1 MAEALIGRA
10 DRLEDAADEHHHV
23 VGILDPGLNDGELVA
38 AEPRHEIGF
47 ARAAGEAGGDRFQ
60 KLVADHV
67 AERIV
72 DALEFVDVDIE
83 HRQLPVR
90 RGVGQFA
97 LEPFV
102 EQGAVRQVGQRVVMG
117 EVGDALLGA
126 AAFGDVFMGRQPS
139 AVRHRLVDDLDRAS
153 VGCRYD
159 HGVAVRDVAQHHLDV
174 LIDVAD
180 ERAGFLAVGDHLAE
194 AAARLH
200 DFGRQ
205 AVHFEISLV
214 ADDEV
219 LLGIEQQQA
228 LRHVVDGGVEA
239 LLLQRQPL
247 LRRAVLMRK
256 LADDEKQQGG
266 DRQHGKSGD
275 RDQDCDLLAP
285 VGQCGRCRRRGD
297 DQKRKVRQRA
307 RRDQPVLAVDRAG
320 EAGRAVGQLEY
331 LPLDGRTGLEVLA
344 DHLGHMRVTGEQRAV
359 AVVAW
364 RWRRRVR
371 VRRSRRISRN

>member
-1 MAEALIGRA
+1 MANSSPPSRA
-10 DRLEDAADEHHHV
+10 TKSD
-23 VGILDPGLNDGELVA
+23 
-38 AEPRHEIGF
+38 F

-102 EQGAVRQVGQRVVMG
+102 EQRAVRQVGQRVVMG

-139 AVRHRLVDDLDRAS
+139 AVRHRFVDDLDRAS
-153 VGCRYD
+153 VGRRDD
-159 HGVAVRDVAQHHLDV
+159 HRVPMRDVAHDHFDV
-174 LIDVAD
+174 LVDVAD
-180 ERAGFLAVGDHLAE
+180 ERAGVLAVGDHLAE

-200 DFGRQ
+200 DFGRK
-205 AVHFEISLV
+205 AVHLEIALV
-214 ADDEV
+214 ADDEM
-219 LLGIEQQQA
+219 LSGIEQQEA
-228 LRHVVDGGVEA
+228 LRHVVDGGVET
-239 LLLQRQPL
+239 LLFQRQPL
-247 LRRAVLMRK
+247 LGRAVLVRK

-275 RDQDCDLLAP
+275 RDQDSDLLAP
-285 VGQCGRCRRRGD
+285 VGQCGRCRG
-297 DQKRKVRQRA
+297 
-307 RRDQPVLAVDRAG
+307 
-320 EAGRAVGQLEY
+320 
-331 LPLDGRTGLEVLA
+331 
-344 DHLGHMRVTGEQRAV
+344 
-359 AVVAW
+359 
-364 RWRRRVR
+364 
-371 VRRSRRISRN
+371 